1 MKKSIFAL
9 AAMAIAFVACDK
21 TGTSGGDKPLEATF
35 TLTTELAEPLSYGD
49 PTEICGTVVTSETL
63 DAYILTAVKKSGE
76 EYVAVGEA
84 QEFAATGNEVAVQ
97 FFADSKE
104 MTDIEVVL
112 AAGNKK
118 AKFYFPATAAGELKG
133 SVWMNPAVVFKAAP
147 MIDTH
152 ANNPE
157 AYPEANT
164 GAGCDLPSFFSMRG
178 VEVNGEVKHVLS
190 LTEARDVMGEKVSM
204 SWVNVLQNTS
214 NKGFIGGHRGYAF
227 VRCNS
232 LNAGTVGRQCDIYEV
247 NGKKIMWEDGSAKTD
262 NAFSL
267 AAIRGSWAGDRYD
280 EEEYKFVDKLFLDLK
295 EANTNL
301 EKMKAFWQLS
311 QIQVVLDNATLGVE
325 ENPTNITKKNMYR
338 RYVFAGENAKTTE
351 AFSEEF
357 RAGDYF
363 IIRTNAGTADAPQ
376 YLYGIIQVLQ
386 LYDDAY
392 TFTLPNVNDASRMAI
407 DKVKALD
414 LFEKPNYFAIKTQC
428 DL

>member
-1 MKKSIFAL
+1 MKKSLFAL
-9 AAMAIAFVACDK
+9 AAMALAFVACDK
-21 TGTSGGDKPLEATF
+21 PGTGGNEKPLDATL
-35 TLTTELAEPLSYGD
+35 TLTTELTEALPYGQ
-49 PTEICGTVVTSETL
+49 PTEICGTVVTGEAL
-63 DAYILTAVKKSGE
+63 DTYTLTAVKKAGE
-76 EYVAVGEA
+76 EYTAVGEA
-84 QEFAATGNEVAVQ
+84 QEFAATGNEMKVQ

-133 SVWMNPAVVFKAAP
+133 TVWMNPAVVFKAAP
-147 MIDTH
+147 MIDTYE
-152 ANNPE
+152 NNPE

-178 VEVNGEVKHVLS
+178 VKVNGEVKHVLS

-214 NKGFIGGHRGYAF
+214 NKAYIGGQRGLAF

-232 LNAGTVGRQCDIYEV
+232 LGAGTVGRQCDLYEV
-247 NGKKIMWEDGSAKTD
+247 NGKKINTEAMTD
-262 NAFSL
+262 NAFGLS
-267 AAIRGSWAGDRYD
+267 AIRGSWSGDRYD
-280 EEEYKFVDKLFLDLK
+280 EEEYKFVDKLFLDLN
-295 EANTNL
+295 EAKTNL

-311 QIQVVLDNATLGVE
+311 QIQQVLDNSTLGIE
-325 ENPTNITKKNMYR
+325 ENPTNLSNKNMYR
-338 RYVFAGENAKTTE
+338 RYVEAGQTSTKETIT
-351 AFSEEF
+351 EEF

-363 IIRTNAGTADAPQ
+363 IIRTTAGTADAPQ

-386 LYDDAY
+386 LPDDAY
-392 TFTLPNVNDASRMAI
+392 LFTLESEKVAGKMCM
-407 DKVKALD
+407 DKEKTKE
-414 LFEKPNYFAIKTQC
+414 LFEKPAYFAIKTQC

>member
-1 MKKSIFAL
+1 MKKSLFVI
-9 AAMAIAFVACDK
+9 AAMALAFVACDK
-21 TGTSGGDKPLEATF
+21 PGTGGNDKPLDANL
-35 TLTTELAEPLSYGD
+35 TLTTELTEALPYGQ
-49 PTEICGTVVTSETL
+49 PTEISGTIETAEAL
-63 DAYILTAVKKSGE
+63 ETYTLTAVKKAGE

-84 QEFAATGNEVAVQ
+84 QEFTATGNEMKVQ

-112 AAGNKK
+112 AAGKK
-118 AKFYFPATAAGELKG
+118 SAKFYFPATAAGELKG
-133 SVWMNPAVVFKAAP
+133 TVWMNPAVVFKAAP

-152 ANNPE
+152 DNNPE

-267 AAIRGSWAGDRYD
+267 AAIRGSWAGDRYT

-295 EANTNL
+295 EAETNL
-301 EKMKAFWQLS
+301 EKMKAYWQLS

-325 ENPTNITKKNMYR
+325 DNPTNITTKNMYR
-338 RYVFAGENAKTTE
+338 RYVNAGEKATAAQT
-351 AFSEEF
+351 EEF

-392 TFTLPNVNDASRMAI
+392 TFTLPNTSDASRMAM
-407 DKVKALD
+407 DKEKTLD

>member
-1 MKKSIFAL
+1 MKKSLFAL
-9 AAMAIAFVACDK
+9 AAMALAFVACDEMG
-21 TGTSGGDKPLEATF
+21 TGGNEKPLEATF
-35 TLTTELAEPLSYGD
+35 TLTAELTEALPYGQ
-49 PTEICGTVVTSETL
+49 PTEICGTAVTTEVL
-63 DAYILTAVKKSGE
+63 DTYVLTAVKKTGE
-76 EYVAVGEA
+76 EYTAVGEA
-84 QEFAATGNEVAVQ
+84 QEFAATGNEMKVQ

-133 SVWMNPAVVFKAAP
+133 TVWMNPAVVFQAAP
-147 MIDTH
+147 MIDTYE
-152 ANNPE
+152 NNPE

-178 VEVNGEVKHVLS
+178 VKVNGEVKHVLS

-204 SWVNVLQNTS
+204 SWVNVLQNTA
-214 NKGFIGGHRGYAF
+214 NKAFITGHRGYAF

-247 NGKKIMWEDGSAKTD
+247 NGKKIDYTNMTD

-267 AAIRGSWAGDRYD
+267 AAIRGSWSGDRYD
-280 EEEYKFVDKLFLDLK
+280 EEEYKFVDKLFLDLN

-325 ENPTNITKKNMYR
+325 DNPTNITAKNMYR
-338 RYVFAGENAKTTE
+338 RYVNAGEKATAAQT
-351 AFSEEF
+351 EEF

-363 IIRTNAGTADAPQ
+363 IIRTNAGTADEPQ

-392 TFTLPNVNDASRMAI
+392 TFTLPNTSDASRMAM
-407 DKVKALD
+407 DKEKALD

>member
-1 MKKSIFAL
+1 MKKSLFVI
-9 AAMAIAFVACDK
+9 AAMALAFVACDK
-21 TGTSGGDKPLEATF
+21 PGTGGNDKPLDANL
-35 TLTTELAEPLSYGD
+35 TLTTELTEALPYGQ
-49 PTEICGTVVTSETL
+49 PTEISGTIETAEAL
-63 DAYILTAVKKSGE
+63 ETYTLTAVKKAGE

-84 QEFAATGNEVAVQ
+84 QEFTATGNEMKVQ

-112 AAGNKK
+112 AAGKK
-118 AKFYFPATAAGELKG
+118 SAKFYFPATAAGELKG
-133 SVWMNPAVVFKAAP
+133 TVWMNPAVVFKAAP

-152 ANNPE
+152 DNNPE

-214 NKGFIGGHRGYAF
+214 NKAYIGGQRGFAF

-232 LNAGTVGRQCDIYEV
+232 LGAGTVGRQCDLYEV
-247 NGKKIMWEDGSAKTD
+247 NGKKINTEAMTD
-262 NAFSL
+262 NNFSL
-267 AAIRGSWAGDRYD
+267 AAIRGSWAGDRYT

-295 EANTNL
+295 EAETNL
-301 EKMKAFWQLS
+301 EKMKAYWQLS

-325 ENPTNITKKNMYR
+325 DNPTNITTKNMYR
-338 RYVFAGENAKTTE
+338 RYVYAGEKAKTTE
-351 AFSEEF
+351 TFSEEF

-392 TFTLPNVNDASRMAI
+392 TFTLPNVNDASRMAM
-407 DKVKALD
+407 DKEKALD